1 MLPSEMQILLLCT
14 KNLFSDT
21 TAIILEFISL
31 LFSMTNSSLRE
42 RVTGQQTVLKRVQD
56 GRIS

>member
-21 TAIILEFISL
+21 TAIILELISL
-31 LFSMTNSSLRE
+31 LFGMINSSLGE